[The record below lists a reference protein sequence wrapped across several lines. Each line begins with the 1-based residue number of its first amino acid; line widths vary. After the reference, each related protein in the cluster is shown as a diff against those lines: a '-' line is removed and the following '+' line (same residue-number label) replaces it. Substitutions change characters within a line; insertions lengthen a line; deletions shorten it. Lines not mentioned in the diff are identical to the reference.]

1 MSILG
6 YVMRDIEVG
15 NQEDSEGR
23 IDEGQIDFSS

>member
-6 YVMRDIEVG
+6 NVMRDIEVE
-15 NQEDSEGR
+15 NKEDCEGR